1 MLTSFI
7 RTVLLLVFVILSLR
21 LMGKRQIGQLQPS
34 ELVVTILLSQI
45 AATPMQDNDIP
56 LLNTLISIFALTGV
70 EILLSCLSMKSGTVR
85 GLVDGTPVPVIKK
98 GKIDQKALARL
109 RYTVDDLM
117 EGLRQKDVFDVSAV
131 HFAVVETNG
140 NLSVL
145 LKSSCQPL
153 TADAAG
159 KTPKESGVP
168 TVLIKDGKPEKA
180 AFSESGIEEES
191 IKELLRKRGIKTS
204 DVFLLTADETG
215 EIFLVKKE
223 ERA

>member
-85 GLVDGTPVPVIKK
+85 GLVDGKPITVIKK
-98 GKIDQKALARL
+98 GKIDQNALARL
-109 RYTVDDLM
+109 RYTVDDLL
-117 EGLRQKDVFDVSAV
+117 EGLRQKDVFDVSSV
-131 HFAVVETNG
+131 HSAVVETNG

-145 LKSSCQPL
+145 LKAPSQPL

-159 KTPKESGVP
+159 KTPKEPGMP
-168 TVLIKDGKPEKA
+168 IVLIKDGKTEKT
-180 AFSESGIEEES
+180 SITDSGIGDE
-191 IKELLRKRGIKTS
+191 KLRDLLQKRGLKTS
-204 DVFLLTADETG
+204 EVFLLTEDETG

-223 ERA
+223 RRA